1 MNPMKAFL
9 IRLLIWL
16 RIISQPDLLALIV
29 ADHPTPESIKLG
41 YIYIVGGSGYRKW
54 AYFRCPAKTGEIIQL
69 SLMPN
74 HRPKWEIAID
84 SLNRPT
90 VNPSVRQLEGS
101 YAHFWIKSGCIE
113 WCEDTGRKPRLMRG
127 LSRH

>member
-1 MNPMKAFL
+1 MKAFW
-9 IRLLIWL
+9 IRLLVWL
-16 RIISQPDLLALIV
+16 RIINQPDLLALIV
-29 ADHPTPESIKLG
+29 SDHPSPVSIKPG
-41 YIYIVGGSGYRKW
+41 YIYIVGGQGYRKW
-54 AYFRCPAKTGEIIQL
+54 AYFRCPAATDEIIQL

-84 SLNRPT
+84 LLNRPT

-101 YAHFWIKSGCIE
+101 YAHFWIKMGCIE
-113 WCEDTGRKPRLMRG
+113 WCEDTGRNPRLMRG